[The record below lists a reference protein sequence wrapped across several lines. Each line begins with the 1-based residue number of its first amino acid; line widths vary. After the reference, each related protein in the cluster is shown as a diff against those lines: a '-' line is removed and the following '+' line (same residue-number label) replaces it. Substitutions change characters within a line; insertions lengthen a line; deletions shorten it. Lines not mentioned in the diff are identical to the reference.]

1 MSGEHAIVVVG
12 AASGMGAAVARA
24 LADRGPLL
32 LADRDGDGDA
42 IVACDITKQADVD
55 ALVAA
60 VAGAGG
66 LDALVVTAG
75 LSPSMAPGRTI
86 YEVNLVGMERV
97 LSAFEPL
104 LRPGSV
110 GVCLASNAAHMGPF
124 PPEIT
129 AVLDEP
135 TSPTFFDDLAAAGV
149 DVDSPEGAY
158 VFSKAGVLAL
168 VRRRAAPWGRAGARL
183 VSVSPG
189 IIDTSMGRLESA
201 NQPLMADMVKG
212 SALGREG
219 SADEIAS
226 VVAFLCSD
234 AASYITGTDILVD
247 GGTIAGMHFP
257 APAE

>member
-1 MSGEHAIVVVG
+1 VNVIIG
-12 AASGMGAAVARA
+12 AASGMGAAVAQA

-32 LADRDGDGDA
+32 LADRDGDGDR
-42 IVACDITKQADVD
+42 VVGCDITRRADVD
-55 ALVAA
+55 VLVTAVAA
-60 VAGAGG
+60 GGG

-75 LSPSMAPGRTI
+75 LSPSMSPGRTI
-86 YEVNLVGMERV
+86 YEVNLLGMERV

-104 LRPGSV
+104 LRAGSV
-110 GVCLASNAAHMGPF
+110 GVCFASNAAHMGPL

-135 TSPTFFDDLAAAGV
+135 TSPAFFADLAAAGV
-149 DVDSPEGAY
+149 DVDSPEAAY
-158 VFSKAGVLAL
+158 VFSKAGVVQL
-168 VRRRAAPWGRAGARL
+168 VRRRAVQWGRAGARL

-189 IIDTSMGRLESA
+189 IIDTSMSRLEAA
-201 NQPLMADMVKG
+201 NQPLMAGMVEG

-234 AASYITGTDILVD
+234 AASYITGTDVLVD
-247 GGTIAGMHFP
+247 GGTIAGLQSP
-257 APAE
+257 APDSPG